1 MDVGLTAKIPD
12 HVGAFDLPGIPD
24 LVGADIVLTCVP
36 GNVEPIDNSLLLYGI
51 EGCVDVVSAKHGHH
65 LFHG

>member
-12 HVGAFDLPGIPD
+12 HVWTFDLPGIPD
-24 LVGADIVLTCVP
+24 LVGADIVFTSVP
-36 GNVEPIDNSLLLYGI
+36 RNVESIDDSLLLYGI
-51 EGCVDVVSAKHGHH
+51 EGCFDVVIAKHGHH